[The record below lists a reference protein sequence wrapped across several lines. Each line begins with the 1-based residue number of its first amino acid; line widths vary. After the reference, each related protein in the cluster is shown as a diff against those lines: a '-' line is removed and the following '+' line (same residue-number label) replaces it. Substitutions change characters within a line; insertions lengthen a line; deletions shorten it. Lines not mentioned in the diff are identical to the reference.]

1 MKGFRPIVAACLTG
15 CLLPLPAGVAQ
26 AAFYRW
32 VDEQGV
38 VHYSDQLPP
47 EYTRR
52 RHELLDENG
61 RKLKEI
67 EAAKTRQQLL
77 EERRRAAREAEE
89 RRRREAQEAYD
100 RALLATFSSV
110 EEMDKLRDERLAIL
124 DMALHRARAMA
135 DKVRGRLN
143 AARQRRER
151 LKAAGRPIS
160 EQLRANIAELE
171 RQLRDYRDQ
180 IARNEQRRKEL
191 LAKSARD
198 RARYLE
204 LTAQQKQTQDEPQ
217 DF

>member
-1 MKGFRPIVAACLTG
+1 MKGVHPIIATCLAG
-15 CLLPLPAGVAQ
+15 CLLPLPTGMAQ

-47 EYTRR
+47 KYTRR

-61 RKLKEI
+61 RKLKEF

-135 DKVRGRLN
+135 DKVRGKLN